1 MEPLGRAA
9 PVVSVV
15 IPCLDEETAI
25 GVVVAAVLA
34 QRVAEVIVVDSGSC
48 DATVQRAQAA
58 GARVLV
64 EPRRGYG
71 RAIQAGIAAVRPD
84 ATIIAFLDG
93 DGSDPAEL
101 LSALIA
107 PIAAGQADFVLGSR
121 VRGKREPGSLS
132 APQLVAAFV
141 GGLLL
146 RLVYAARFSDL
157 SPFRAI
163 RRDALDAL
171 GMRDPGYGWNLEMLM
186 RVAASGLRAR
196 EIPVGQRRRVGGRSK
211 VSGNLA
217 AGVAAG
223 WAMALT
229 FLRLAVRLRKERK
242 TPLSSRD

>member
-1 MEPLGRAA
+1 
-9 PVVSVV
+9 
-15 IPCLDEETAI
+15 
-25 GVVVAAVLA
+25 
-34 QRVAEVIVVDSGSC
+34 
-48 DATVQRAQAA
+48 
-58 GARVLV
+58 
-64 EPRRGYG
+64 
-71 RAIQAGIAAVRPD
+71 
-84 ATIIAFLDG
+84 
-93 DGSDPAEL
+93 
-101 LSALIA
+101 
-107 PIAAGQADFVLGSR
+107 

-141 GGLLL
+141 GRLLL

-217 AGVAAG
+217 AGVAAVL
-223 WAMALT
+223 AMALT